1 MPPRE
6 RLFFA
11 LQPEASVRDGLQR
24 IAASLPEHRGRPVHP
39 ADRHV
44 TLVFLG
50 ETGPEQRACAAR
62 AAAGVKGRPFELSI
76 DRIGYWARPR
86 ILWAGCSQVPGPL
99 LELVQGLQQ
108 ALVAC
113 GFRPESR
120 PYAPH
125 VTLARKAHKSAG
137 GDLDRP
143 LAWQVRSFVL
153 MGSDLDAPPPRY
165 RVLERWPLG

>member
-1 MPPRE
+1 MPSSE

-11 LQPEASVRDGLQR
+11 LQPEASVRDGLHEV
-24 IAASLPEHRGRPVHP
+24 AAALPEHGGRPVHP
-39 ADRHV
+39 ADRHI

-50 ETGPEQRACAAR
+50 EIGPAQRACAER
-62 AAAGVKGRPFELSI
+62 AASGVRGRPFELSI
-76 DRIGYWARPR
+76 DRVGYWPRPR
-86 ILWAGCSQVPGPL
+86 ILWAGCSQIPEPL
-99 LELVQGLQQ
+99 LALVQGLVQ
-108 ALVAC
+108 ALLAC

-137 GDLDRP
+137 GELGRP
-143 LAWQVRSFVL
+143 LTWPVRSFVL

-165 RVLERWPLG
+165 RVLARWPLG